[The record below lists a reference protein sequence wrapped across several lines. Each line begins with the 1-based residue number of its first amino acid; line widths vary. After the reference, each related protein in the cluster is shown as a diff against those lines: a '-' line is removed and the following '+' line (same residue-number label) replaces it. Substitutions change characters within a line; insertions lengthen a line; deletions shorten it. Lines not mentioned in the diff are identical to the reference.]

1 MSKIIDCSKEVD
13 INEFQDCL
21 GMFRAEWITGF
32 NYTYEKYKIK
42 LAEDISVI
50 TIADLIRCHEDISR
64 GEDID
69 IISVVIYKDGHFKY
83 IACY

>member
-1 MSKIIDCSKEVD
+1 MCKIIDCSRNVD

-21 GMFRAEWITGF
+21 GMFIVECITGF
-32 NYTYEKYKIK
+32 NDKYEEYKIK
-42 LAEDISVI
+42 LADDENVSI
-50 TIADLIRCHEDISR
+50 IADLLRCYEDNSGI
-64 GEDID
+64 EHTD